1 MLLPDSKDQVV
12 KATVFMIMAL
22 VFACATAPV
31 AAQDAIGSVQRAEG
45 DVLVQRGGER
55 IKAEKGTILYQGD
68 RLITGKSAYAYV
80 EISGAAPLTV
90 GPETDVSLDRFA
102 SGGKNMARL
111 STPGLM
117 EGLASYLA
125 VNRQR

>member
-1 MLLPDSKDQVV
+1 M

-31 AAQDAIGSVQRAEG
+31 AAEDAIGSVQRAEG